1 MQFPVIGMKM
11 HWLNF
16 YDKNNFHNN
25 PKARQK
31 MEYITLKLE

>member
-11 HWLNF
+11 HWL
-16 YDKNNFHNN
+16 YDKNNFHNT

-31 MEYITLKLE
+31 MEYITLKLV